1 MSSTSFKGPTTL
13 ESIAVTLGP
22 PETEV
27 DSNKVLSWEYNI
39 MYLSV
44 TDYPMELMHTTIT
57 TWLGMCLSH
66 SSPTLPNWSSTKPA
80 TVLCGI
86 GDPTVR
92 SFTNLSRTK
101 GSGETLMTS
110 IWDFIPQWPGSQ
122 HSMFFHKKKCS
133 NMFKKWCIQ
142 ERCWGWCLTIILTI
156 KKASTK
162 VSTKKGYLGSATSS
176 FYQDAAED
184 FHGIFKVDWEAELP
198 LREVVSKYHRVE
210 DVLCRVL
217 RRRIGWQSA
226 NRLCENTLHPRF
238 HLSFTCLT

>member
-1 MSSTSFKGPTTL
+1 
-13 ESIAVTLGP
+13 
-22 PETEV
+22 
-27 DSNKVLSWEYNI
+27 
-39 MYLSV
+39 
-44 TDYPMELMHTTIT
+44 MHTTIT

-122 HSMFFHKKKCS
+122 HSTFVHKKKCS
-133 NMFKKWCIQ
+133 NMFKKCIQ
-142 ERCWGWCLTIILTI
+142 ERCWGWCLTIILTV

-162 VSTKKGYLGSATSS
+162 VSTKKGYLGSATNGSIQ
-176 FYQDAAED
+176 F
-184 FHGIFKVDWEAELP
+184 FLP
-198 LREVVSKYHRVE
+198 R
-210 DVLCRVL
+210 CC
-217 RRRIGWQSA
+217 G
-226 NRLCENTLHPRF
+226 RLPWDLQGGLGSWVAPERSCFQIP
-238 HLSFTCLT
+238 

>member
-13 ESIAVTLGP
+13 GEHCSHLGSLPKLKLTPIRHYLES
-22 PETEV
+22 
-27 DSNKVLSWEYNI
+27 I

-44 TDYPMELMHTTIT
+44 TDYPMELMYTTIT

-80 TVLCGI
+80 TVLCGM

-122 HSMFFHKKKCS
+122 HSTLKKNVQTCS
-133 NMFKKWCIQ
+133 KNAFKK
-142 ERCWGWCLTIILTI
+142 G
-156 KKASTK
+156 
-162 VSTKKGYLGSATSS
+162 VGG
-176 FYQDAAED
+176 
-184 FHGIFKVDWEAELP
+184 GV
-198 LREVVSKYHRVE
+198 
-210 DVLCRVL
+210 
-217 RRRIGWQSA
+217 
-226 NRLCENTLHPRF
+226 
-238 HLSFTCLT
+238 